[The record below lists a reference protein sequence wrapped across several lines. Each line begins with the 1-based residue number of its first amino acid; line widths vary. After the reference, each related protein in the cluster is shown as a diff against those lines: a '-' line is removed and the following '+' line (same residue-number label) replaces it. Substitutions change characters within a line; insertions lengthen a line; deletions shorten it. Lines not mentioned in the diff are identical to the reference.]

1 MTLARFVTASIVK
14 RYYCGSADAA
24 VLVVDPLQSTE
35 QPDVVILGSSLM
47 RRWPSWQT
55 AALSRRVTNL
65 GKDWLTARDLAHA
78 ENDGV
83 FRSIHDVP
91 TIVLYI
97 GSNDFLR
104 CGSTE
109 DLKKNLGTILERLPP
124 FANVLFIRI
133 MLSKTLA
140 SMLSRE
146 TVNEANE
153 HAVDLLRQRP
163 GRFEVV
169 SIDAIVQQMEAQGA
183 PAFTLDGI
191 HLTMDAYSRLAAT
204 VKPILSDFATT

>member
-1 MTLARFVTASIVK
+1 
-14 RYYCGSADAA
+14 
-24 VLVVDPLQSTE
+24 
-35 QPDVVILGSSLM
+35 M
-47 RRWPSWQT
+47 RRWPLCQT

-83 FRSIHDVP
+83 FRSIRDVP

-109 DLKKNLGTILERLPP
+109 NLKENLGRIWNGFRRLRRP
-124 FANVLFIRI
+124 FHSHYTFENAR
-133 MLSKTLA
+133 
-140 SMLSRE
+140 MLSRE

-169 SIDAIVQQMEAQGA
+169 SIDAIVQQMEAQGT
-183 PAFTLDGI
+183 PAFTFDGI
-191 HLTMDAYSRLAAT
+191 HLTADAYSRLAAT
-204 VKPILSDFATT
+204 VKPILADFATT